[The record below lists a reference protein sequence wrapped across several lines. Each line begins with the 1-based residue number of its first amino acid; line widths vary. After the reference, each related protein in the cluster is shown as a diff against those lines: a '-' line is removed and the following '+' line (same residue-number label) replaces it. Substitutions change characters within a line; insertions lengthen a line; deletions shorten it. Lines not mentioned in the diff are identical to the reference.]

1 MSWLNGFRSGSQRNS
16 SRQWAKM
23 VIIFSLLQIL
33 LISGVHAA
41 GSGGPSGILPLN
53 QGWLFG
59 GEYTVGG
66 EAPAFDDSSF
76 QQITIPHSV
85 VPLGWKNS
93 DNNTWNKVWL
103 YRRYF
108 DLPNSEIAGSLRI
121 FLDFDGVLTITTPTI
136 NGYVLPSHSGGY
148 LPFSYEITDYVN
160 KTDNILAVVV
170 DSRWSYVNP
179 EGSPHGPQS
188 VDYLEPGG
196 INRDVALRT
205 VPSSFIKDVFAKP
218 DNVLNDSR
226 QVVVEVTIDS
236 AKAPGAIRIQCQ
248 LQDSGEVLS
257 RANEVIAISQ
267 SGNRTFTLNITAP
280 SVRLWSP
287 DAPKLYKW
295 LQPYSSMI

>member
-1 MSWLNGFRSGSQRNS
+1 
-16 SRQWAKM
+16 M

-33 LISGVHAA
+33 LISGAHAA

-85 VPLGWKNS
+85 VPLGWKNY

-136 NGYVLPSHSGGY
+136 NGLFYHRIVGVICHS
-148 LPFSYEITDYVN
+148 
-160 KTDNILAVVV
+160 AMR
-170 DSRWSYVNP
+170 SR
-179 EGSPHGPQS
+179 
-188 VDYLEPGG
+188 
-196 INRDVALRT
+196 T
-205 VPSSFIKDVFAKP
+205 
-218 DNVLNDSR
+218 
-226 QVVVEVTIDS
+226 T
-236 AKAPGAIRIQCQ
+236 
-248 LQDSGEVLS
+248 
-257 RANEVIAISQ
+257 
-267 SGNRTFTLNITAP
+267 
-280 SVRLWSP
+280 
-287 DAPKLYKW
+287 
-295 LQPYSSMI
+295 